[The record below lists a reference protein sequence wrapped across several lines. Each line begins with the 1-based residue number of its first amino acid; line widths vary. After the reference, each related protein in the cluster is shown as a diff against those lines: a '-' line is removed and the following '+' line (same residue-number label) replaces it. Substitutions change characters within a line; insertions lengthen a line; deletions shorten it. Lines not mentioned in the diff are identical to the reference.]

1 MIDNPIPLTWQDLQ
15 TNVNQIL
22 HEIGLQSEIGKIIE
36 TPRGRVEIDV
46 YAIDINSVDKIK
58 YIIECKNWTNAI
70 PQSVVHSFTTV
81 MHETG
86 GNIGFIISQKGLQSG
101 AEGYTKNTNIK
112 GLTYLDFQKR
122 YFNIWFQSYFCPKL
136 GEFSDELIQYTEPIN
151 TRRTRKLGELTSEGQ
166 HKFSKLYEKY
176 LHFGV
181 IICMVGFPKI
191 VKQAVDI
198 NDTPI
203 GIEEFKNNI
212 GKCGPEFVL
221 KAKDFRGLL
230 AELNDIVSSIT
241 DEFNNVFGENIF
253 A

>member
-1 MIDNPIPLTWQDLQ
+1 
-15 TNVNQIL
+15 
-22 HEIGLQSEIGKIIE
+22 
-36 TPRGRVEIDV
+36 
-46 YAIDINSVDKIK
+46 
-58 YIIECKNWTNAI
+58 
-70 PQSVVHSFTTV
+70 
-81 MHETG
+81 
-86 GNIGFIISQKGLQSG
+86 
-101 AEGYTKNTNIK
+101 
-112 GLTYLDFQKR
+112 
-122 YFNIWFQSYFCPKL
+122 
-136 GEFSDELIQYTEPIN
+136 
-151 TRRTRKLGELTSEGQ
+151 
-166 HKFSKLYEKY
+166 
-176 LHFGV
+176 
-181 IICMVGFPKI
+181 MVGFPKI

>member
-112 GLTYLDFQKR
+112 GLTYLDFQKDISI
-122 YFNIWFQSYFCPKL
+122 FGFKAISVQS
-136 GEFSDELIQYTEPIN
+136 
-151 TRRTRKLGELTSEGQ
+151 
-166 HKFSKLYEKY
+166 
-176 LHFGV
+176 
-181 IICMVGFPKI
+181 
-191 VKQAVDI
+191 
-198 NDTPI
+198 
-203 GIEEFKNNI
+203 
-212 GKCGPEFVL
+212 
-221 KAKDFRGLL
+221 
-230 AELNDIVSSIT
+230 
-241 DEFNNVFGENIF
+241 
-253 A
+253 